1 MNWDEDVVRDSDRE
15 LLPLDLRLVLGNDA
29 EEDVVVVL
37 DDSLLSLALNKLQVF
52 SDSLKDFI
60 VLLLIEIESDDDV
73 VLLRLKND
81 RWIINILD
89 FIFKNEMSRY
99 FVLFLRFYILFYV
112 DVELGSLSKFLNSVD
127 EFSGEPLSL

>member
-1 MNWDEDVVRDSDRE
+1 MNWDEDVVRDSDGE

-37 DDSLLSLALNKLQVF
+37 DDSLLSLALNKLQVL
-52 SDSLKDFI
+52 SDSLKDFV

-81 RWIINILD
+81 RWIFNILD
-89 FIFKNEMSRY
+89 FIFKNEM
-99 FVLFLRFYILFYV
+99 
-112 DVELGSLSKFLNSVD
+112 N
-127 EFSGEPLSL
+127 